1 MSKKPPS
8 KRKFPSLTTSKE
20 TAVKEI
26 KKQIAKGR
34 DLNRLELRSIADV
47 NSAGISFHKW
57 VTYNKEMLARFFD
70 SPTYSKQFRD
80 YCYQDFDDN
89 MTWRESGH
97 AIIKG
102 AGLGYLFLET
112 VLERLKLIPEANLTH
127 ERRGAGEA
135 GNDVFVVHGHDNA
148 AKEAVARHLEKL
160 KFHAIILHEQPNLN
174 KTIIEKLE
182 GHSDVQ
188 FAVVILTPDDVG
200 YPLSDSRLA
209 KTRARQNVIFELG
222 FFIGKLG
229 RDKVCALYK
238 GDIELP
244 SDYSGVTYIPLDHA
258 NAWKLEL
265 AREMKAAGL
274 HVDLNA
280 VY

>member
-1 MSKKPPS
+1 M
-8 KRKFPSLTTSKE
+8 
-20 TAVKEI
+20 
-26 KKQIAKGR
+26 
-34 DLNRLELRSIADV
+34 RSIADD
-47 NSAGISFHKW
+47 NDAGVSFHKW
-57 VTYNKEMLARFFD
+57 VTYTKEMLERFFD
-70 SPTYSKQFRD
+70 SQTYSKQFRD
-80 YCYQDFDDN
+80 YCYQDFDDD
-89 MTWRESGH
+89 MTWRESGR

-112 VLERLKLIPEANLTH
+112 VLERLKLIPEAGITH
-127 ERRGAGEA
+127 ERRLAGGD

-160 KFHAIILHEQPNLN
+160 KFRAIILHEQPSLN

-200 YPLSDSRLA
+200 YPLSDSRMA

-229 RDKVCALYK
+229 RDRVCALYK

-244 SDYSGVTYIPLDHA
+244 SDYSGVTYISLDHA
-258 NAWKLEL
+258 GAWKLEL
-265 AREMKAAGL
+265 AKEMRAAGMN
-274 HVDLNA
+274 VDLNA
-280 VY
+280 AY